1 MSFELGEGKVQWR
14 GILRKKEKAKE
25 NEEHQTKQ
33 QLKFL
38 IQVPWQNELTFN
50 YFVGAGLNTHMTKG
64 RV

>member
-38 IQVPWQNELTFN
+38 IQVP
-50 YFVGAGLNTHMTKG
+50 
-64 RV
+64 